1 MYSPKIL
8 WIETSDLILL
18 TIEVLDSMNESIV
31 ISQSNINIEGTSEN
45 KQYMV
50 DLDIS
55 NKIDTNKSFSK
66 VNPRNIELT
75 LFKQTSEL
83 WGQLTSKKR
92 NDIYTNWQ
100 KWNEYQSESEY
111 SELSNL
117 SDIDS
122 EISEYSDD
130 EINIDLDL
138 EQNINLD
145 NIDITKDLEEKDN
158 LNLNDLE
165 TEDIEIE
172 NLNDLEEVII

>member
-18 TIEVLDSMNESIV
+18 TIEVLDSMDESIV

-50 DLDIS
+50 DLDLS

-83 WGQLTSKKR
+83 WGQLTDKKR

-122 EISEYSDD
+122 EISDYSDD
-130 EINIDLDL
+130 EIDIDVNL
-138 EQNINLD
+138 ENNINLD
-145 NIDITKDLEEKDN
+145 DIDITKDLEEKDN

>member
-8 WIETSDLILL
+8 WIETSDLLLL
-18 TIEVLDSMNESIV
+18 TIEVIDSMNEAI
-31 ISQSNINIEGTSEN
+31 IINQSNINIEGTSEN
-45 KQYMV
+45 KQYIV
-50 DLDIS
+50 DLDLS

-75 LFKQTSEL
+75 LFKQSSEL
-83 WGQLTSKKR
+83 WGQLTNKKR
-92 NDIYTNWQ
+92 NNIYTNWQ

-130 EINIDLDL
+130 DIDIDLNLD
-138 EQNINLD
+138 QDINLD
-145 NIDITKDLEEKDN
+145 NIDITKELEDKDN
-158 LNLNDLE
+158 LNLNNLD
-165 TEDIEIE
+165 TADIEIE

>member
-18 TIEVLDSMNESIV
+18 TIEVIDSINESIV

-50 DLDIS
+50 DLDLS

-111 SELSNL
+111 SELSNI
-117 SDIDS
+117 SDLESD
-122 EISEYSDD
+122 ISEYSDD
-130 EINIDLDL
+130 DIDIDVNLD
-138 EQNINLD
+138 QDVNLD
-145 NIDITKDLEEKDN
+145 NIDITKELDRDDLE
-158 LNLNDLE
+158 LNSLE